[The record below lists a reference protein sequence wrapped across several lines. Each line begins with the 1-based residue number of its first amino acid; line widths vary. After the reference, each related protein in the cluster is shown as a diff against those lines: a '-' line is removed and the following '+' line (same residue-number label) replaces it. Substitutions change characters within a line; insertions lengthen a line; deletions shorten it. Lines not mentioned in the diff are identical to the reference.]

1 MNSDEPVFTAQP
13 EDLPPGGDDTSAINI
28 FKKLRDTIQTS
39 NTDDMLDLIP
49 DVYKK
54 SNGSSGKDLIYTDG
68 NGNSRSLTSEN
79 PSIENMMEEFNIIT
93 DKDPAKQFYLALSR
107 NIQKNFDL
115 YDKTDKD
122 TLLLRLRKNSLL
134 LQLTHTWDY
143 ATMGPTLNLF
153 KTNIVYYFIEG
164 DYDNKQ
170 YIYGNDQL
178 LQGLA
183 DDLKRNDLSK
193 TTTEH
198 YTAIIKN
205 TDIKFTILF
214 QITIEYVMILSK
226 LREHVKLFEGPP
238 YNYDHAKFPLLDNL
252 ISKLSFDNFKIGNF
266 ESQYINVS
274 NTFFDDRIAIIEWFN
289 SLYEYFLSENFD
301 KIREVDLSKCHFL
314 VLEVYIGSNTSEVI
328 QNLPDMDIT
337 NIERTIFAQK
347 RLQIDQNL
355 DAYIKQLKKINAHFD
370 DDAVMK
376 KLEPYKET
384 FKNNQRILKMRRD
397 FRLRK
402 KPIENILNNI
412 NAYLNRNEK
421 KNFASLNK
429 QEYAKLNIKI
439 EVSNSSEDEYKSAD
453 ELKFIIKKIIEEFNN
468 EAKSLDNKC
477 VVFIKMLNLLI
488 NSNNDEKIYTDGIV
502 LLFNNLYDIFDKLDC
517 FNPVTR
523 QKIYEYL
530 FLINDILIIIAPDG
544 GKADVDNK
552 RQKIKDMFKQ
562 LPILSRLLIRRK
574 RSVRTGDEGD
584 ETRSIHNLLFIVK
597 RLYNIIKTCNDEKLK
612 TIFNKFKN
620 NLAYTNVTAE
630 DNDNLKE
637 LSKHVS
643 SMQNI
648 MCRDPSNNTESDKK
662 TYITDAIEDVTI
674 TLDYI
679 NRYTSPGQY
688 EGLGE
693 SGKSGGKKHRKR
705 YIKNKQNNNKNDN
718 ITMKKQRRNRKRAPV
733 TKTIRNKKEQ

>member
-1 MNSDEPVFTAQP
+1 MVSD
-13 EDLPPGGDDTSAINI
+13 
-28 FKKLRDTIQTS
+28 
-39 NTDDMLDLIP
+39 
-49 DVYKK
+49 
-54 SNGSSGKDLIYTDG
+54 
-68 NGNSRSLTSEN
+68 
-79 PSIENMMEEFNIIT
+79 
-93 DKDPAKQFYLALSR
+93 
-107 NIQKNFDL
+107 
-115 YDKTDKD
+115 
-122 TLLLRLRKNSLL
+122 
-134 LQLTHTWDY
+134 
-143 ATMGPTLNLF
+143 LNLF
-153 KTNIVYYFIEG
+153 KTNIVYYFIKG

-183 DDLKRNDLSK
+183 DDLKKNDLSK

-198 YTAIIKN
+198 YTTRIKN
-205 TDIKFTILF
+205 TDSKFTLLF
-214 QITIEYVMILSK
+214 QITLEYVMILSK

-238 YNYDHAKFPLLDNL
+238 YNYDHAKFTLLDKL

-266 ESQYINVS
+266 ESQYINVT

-355 DAYIKQLKKINAHFD
+355 ESYIKQLKKNNAHFD

-412 NAYLNRNEK
+412 NAYLNLNEK

-429 QEYAKLNIKI
+429 QKYAKLNMKI
-439 EVSNSSEDEYKSAD
+439 EVSNSSSDEYISAD
-453 ELKFIIKKIIEEFNN
+453 KLKVIIEKIIEEFNN
-468 EAKSLDNKC
+468 EANGLGNKC

-502 LLFNNLYDIFDKLDC
+502 LLFNNLYDIFDKLKC
-517 FNPVTR
+517 FTPVTK

-530 FLINDILIIIAPDG
+530 FLVNDILIIIAPGG
-544 GKADVDNK
+544 GKADVENK
-552 RQKIKDMFKQ
+552 RQKNKDTFKN
-562 LPILSRLLIRRK
+562 LPLLSRLLIKRK
-574 RSVRTGDEGD
+574 QSVQTGDEGD

-597 RLYNIIKTCNDEKLK
+597 RLYNIIKTCNDENLK
-612 TIFNKFKN
+612 TIFNKFKK
-620 NLAYTNVTAE
+620 NLAYTNVTDE
-630 DNDNLKE
+630 DNVNLTE
-637 LSKHVS
+637 LSNYVKSVQS
-643 SMQNI
+643 I
-648 MCRDPSNNTESDKK
+648 TCRDPSSNIESDKI
-662 TYITDAIEDVTI
+662 TYITDAIDDVTMI
-674 TLDYI
+674 LDYI
-679 NRYTSPGQY
+679 KRHTSPYQHKVVDVSNG
-688 EGLGE
+688 
-693 SGKSGGKKHRKR
+693 GGKKHRKR

-718 ITMKKQRRNRKRAPV
+718 NTMKKNRRNRKRAPV
-733 TKTIRNKKEQ
+733 MKTIRNKKEQE